1 MSDNNQYFFYPYL
14 RKGLNSHI
22 SEIDKLGAAA
32 SGEARSRGTVKM
44 AVELKLAKGGGSP
57 TRKTYE
63 KVFELFGPGDV
74 SGISESAVMQTVPS
88 DGDNGYCND
97 YLAAIEFFE
106 EDLPWRYTPFAANQE
121 RLRPWLSLILCK
133 DDEFTEETAG
143 SGMKVIRL
151 NLNADNY
158 AQVLPKPS
166 ECHLYAHVQLIH
178 PTADID
184 SFLEDDPDAGISRIF
199 CPRKIEGGPLASQ
212 HVHYTAFL
220 IPSFEIGRRRGLGRS
235 VDGVDMQQ
243 HAWPEKFA
251 DASPDDLVFPVY
263 YQWSFSSGGDRF
275 CDLANKLRPV
285 TAQENAGFAPFI
297 TADINDCGLDAYTVD
312 AQKDPDKLMDPIGV
326 PVACVKLG
334 FNEADVEKKNSESM
348 EMRKWMKEKLLD
360 KSPVYYEN
368 KLVLEKSDEV
378 VNLDEDPWVV
388 PPIYG
393 AKQALTTEL
402 GWNANKQPKDWV
414 SELNLTLR
422 HRIAG
427 GLGKKVV
434 QKNQEDFV
442 QRAWLQVEQINA
454 LNQTMRERLSGI
466 KLDNAARKQFDKDF
480 EQKKKANKTSSTT
493 SGFSTDSFVRT
504 LHLANQSGLNA
515 ENVLGKNLDV
525 IESYAKGDC
534 RNASAVSEE
543 FIESLLKDKQEAS
556 LIMQKYAVQLAATNP
571 VVMIAAGVASAY
583 KKASPATALLY
594 GMFDVHFNGLKIDI
608 QTGDYQ
614 KFNGTPFEFYRA
626 SDISSAY
633 SGCKLNN
640 LSYQFILAWLTG
652 FDHYPGD
659 KDCYDDDCDCI
670 AMRTRINYY
679 NTFWTVLPKRY
690 ETQELTPGSYSLGAN
705 VLPYRVSIKGSSDA
719 LGFVLPDPT
728 YRRFFGSPINGEEN
742 KRGIG
747 VKYIVGPKRRAQ
759 KKVVY
764 FFPASTCSDPNAV
777 GKLVPQSTLVPN
789 EKGRH
794 SDHDVDINN
803 EYYIG
808 ELSDCTVSGSVSKD
822 YDFRQKFDL
831 ENLAVERKD
840 HCFVLP
846 PKNENGVP
854 CTRFFSR
861 YGTICQLIAEM
872 EGLTFSNPVV
882 YGVTTTFMGTK
893 TGQRFCCRGA
903 ISYKNGWL
911 CLTTPHWYKTPDGK
925 SYNTHRIVFH
935 NCLDLGLMHKKGS
948 YYYYDFDK
956 ILQEL
961 KAIKAEIE
969 TFANNLYNPDA
980 YEFNLGDGKLDIK
993 SYDAWEMIEGDKLLN
1008 KLTEQ
1013 YKDLWTVLK
1022 DEYAFWKTLDKVP
1035 DKPQTPMPPR
1045 DTEKDEPLI
1054 DPSEEATKKLTSIL
1068 EKYYG
1073 SGKTVDIE
1081 KLLRSKYPV
1090 MAYPE
1095 YPDPTY
1101 FYLRE
1106 LSERFIL
1113 PSAGELPANS
1123 ISLFMSNAK
1132 FEEAFLSGM
1141 NTEMGRELLWREYPT
1156 DERGSYF
1163 RKFWDS
1169 EEDPTDDSYWDV
1181 ERMDEWK
1188 GRLGDNHAAGKGA
1201 LLIFAI
1207 KGELLQCYPQT
1218 FVYLTRKPEEKNLG
1232 ETVILPAMTSWLS
1245 GDTFIAGF
1253 RAADLPGKTDQ
1264 ERIQGLRD
1272 NGYYLALQ
1280 ERDTSLHFDYL
1291 PDSKYASAGAQYG
1304 SSGWASSR
1312 LHQPAVWAMP
1322 CKNAVNL

>member
-334 FNEADVEKKNSESM
+334 FDEADVEKKNSESM

-378 VNLDEDPWVV
+378 VNMDEDPWVV

-543 FIESLLKDKQEAS
+543 FIETLLKTRKEES
-556 LIMQKYAVQLAATNP
+556 LIMDKYSVQLAATNP
-571 VVMIAAGVASAY
+571 VIMVAAGIANAY
-583 KKASPATALLY
+583 KKASPAAALVY
-594 GMFDVHFNGLKIDI
+594 GLFDLHFNGLNVNIKEG
-608 QTGDYQ
+608 T
-614 KFNGTPFEFYRA
+614 FELVNGNIPFEFYTT
-626 SDISSAY
+626 SEIPQVY

-640 LSYQFILAWLTG
+640 LSYQIILAWLSG

-659 KDCYDDDCDCI
+659 KDYYDDDCDCH
-670 AMRTRINYY
+670 AMRMRIYNY
-679 NTFWTVLPKRY
+679 NTFQTVPPERY
-690 ETQELTPGSYSLGAN
+690 ETVELSPGSYSLGAN
-705 VLPYRVSIKGSSDA
+705 VLPYRVVIREDPGAK
-719 LGFVLPDPT
+719 GFVLPDPT
-728 YRRFFGSPINGEEN
+728 YRRFFGSLIDGEKN
-742 KRGIG
+742 KLGIG
-747 VKYIVGPKRRAQ
+747 VEYTLGPKRQAQ
-759 KKVVY
+759 TMVVY
-764 FFPASTCSDPNAV
+764 FFPASAAKRATW
-777 GKLVPQSTLVPN
+777 KLVPQSTLTPN
-789 EKGRH
+789 DKGRH
-794 SDHDVDINN
+794 SEQNVDINN

-808 ELSDCTVSGSVSKD
+808 ELSDCIVSDSVSKD
-822 YDFRQKFDL
+822 YDFRQKFDWA
-831 ENLAVERKD
+831 NLAVERKD

-846 PKNENGVP
+846 PANQPDIPN
-854 CTRFFSR
+854 TRFFSR

-872 EGLTFSNPVV
+872 EGLVFPNAAVSGN
-882 YGVTTTFMGTK
+882 TTTFTGKK
-893 TGQRFCCRGA
+893 TGQKFCCRGSA
-903 ISYKNGWL
+903 SKLNGWL
-911 CLTTPHWYKTPDGK
+911 CLTTPHGYKTPDGK
-925 SYNTHRIVFH
+925 SYNTHRINFH
-935 NCLDLGLMHKKGS
+935 NCLDLGLMRKEGKS
-948 YYYYDFDK
+948 CYYDFGR

-961 KAIKAEIE
+961 KATKAAIE
-969 TFANNLYNPDA
+969 TFANNLYRPDVFDFKRSDIPNLNTYNA
-980 YEFNLGDGKLDIK
+980 WTLIDGPRQISKLAENYEKFWTLLQKERN
-993 SYDAWEMIEGDKLLN
+993 AWN
-1008 KLTEQ
+1008 
-1013 YKDLWTVLK
+1013 
-1022 DEYAFWKTLDKVP
+1022 TLDKVP
-1035 DKPQTPMPPR
+1035 DKPQTPAPKPA
-1045 DTEKDEPLI
+1045 TVADEPLI
-1054 DPSEEATKKLTSIL
+1054 DPSEEATKKLASIL

-1188 GRLGDNHAAGKGA
+1188 GRLGNNHAAGKGA

-1218 FVYLTRKPEEKNLG
+1218 FVYLTRKPEERNLG

>member
-1 MSDNNQYFFYPYL
+1 MSDNCKYYFYPYL
-14 RKGLNSHI
+14 RKGLNAHI
-22 SEIDKLGAAA
+22 SEIDQLGAAV
-32 SGEARSRGTVKM
+32 SGAAKARGTVKM
-44 AVELKLAKGGGSP
+44 TVGMRVAKSGGSP
-57 TRKTYE
+57 TRKSYE

-88 DGDNGYCND
+88 NGDNGYCND

-106 EDLPWRYTPFAANQE
+106 EDLPWRYTPFAPNKD

-151 NLNADNY
+151 HLTAGNY
-158 AQVLPKPS
+158 SEVLPKPS
-166 ECHLYAHVQLIH
+166 EGHLYAHVQLIN

-184 SFLEDDPDAGISRIF
+184 HFLEDDPDAGISRIF
-199 CPRKIEGGPLASQ
+199 CPRKIEGGPLESE
-212 HVHYTAFL
+212 HIHYTAFL

-235 VDGVDMQQ
+235 LDGVNMQQ
-243 HAWPEKFA
+243 HAWPEKFS

-285 TAQENAGFAPFI
+285 TPEENAGFAPFI

-312 AQKDPDKLMDPIGV
+312 VQKDPDKRMDPIGV

-334 FNEADVEKKNSESM
+334 FDEADVEKNHSESK
-348 EMRKWMKEKLLD
+348 EMRTWIKEKLLD
-360 KSPVYYEN
+360 KSPVFYEN
-368 KLVLEKSDEV
+368 KLVLEKSDNV
-378 VNLDEDPWVV
+378 ANMDEDPWVV

-402 GWNANKQPKDWV
+402 GWDRRNQPKDWV
-414 SELNLTLR
+414 SEQNLTLR

-454 LNQTMRERLSGI
+454 LNQTMRERLSGT
-466 KLDNAARKQFDKDF
+466 KLDSAARKQFN
-480 EQKKKANKTSSTT
+480 EETEKKKKGNKNSPTT

-504 LHLANQSGLNA
+504 LHLANHSGLNA
-515 ENVLGKNLDV
+515 ADVINGHLDV

-534 RNASAVSEE
+534 RNASAVSED
-543 FIESLLKDKQEAS
+543 FIESLLKTKREES
-556 LIMQKYAVQLAATNP
+556 LIMDKYAVQLAATNP
-571 VVMIAAGVASAY
+571 VIMTAAGVANAY
-583 KKASPATALLY
+583 KKASPAAALLY
-594 GMFDVHFNGLKIDI
+594 GLFDVHFNGLTVDIKQGTFALVNGKI
-608 QTGDYQ
+608 
-614 KFNGTPFEFYRA
+614 PFEFYTQ
-626 SDISSAY
+626 SEIPHVY
-633 SGCKLNN
+633 GGCKLNN
-640 LSYQFILAWLTG
+640 HSYQIILAWLSG
-652 FDHYPGD
+652 FDNYPGD
-659 KDCYDDDCDCI
+659 KDYYDDDCDCH
-670 AMRTRINYY
+670 AMRMRIVSY
-679 NTFWTVLPKRY
+679 NAQAVRPERY
-690 ETQELTPGSYSLGAN
+690 ETQELVPGSYSLGAN
-705 VLPYRVSIKGSSDA
+705 VLPYRVSVKGSDA
-719 LGFVLPDPT
+719 RGFVLPDPT
-728 YRRFFGSPINGEEN
+728 YRRFFGSLIDGEKN
-742 KRGIG
+742 KLGIG
-747 VKYIVGPKRRAQ
+747 VDYTLGPKKQAQ
-759 KKVVY
+759 EKTVY
-764 FFPASTCSDPNAV
+764 FFPASATRLATW
-777 GKLVPQSTLVPN
+777 KLVPQSVLTPN
-789 EKGRH
+789 KEGRH
-794 SDHDVDINN
+794 SDHDVDINH

-808 ELSDCTVSGSVSKD
+808 ELSDCIVSDSVSKH
-822 YDFRQKFDL
+822 YDFRQDWDQADL
-831 ENLAVERKD
+831 RVQRKD
-840 HCFVLP
+840 HCFVVP
-846 PKNENGVP
+846 PKDNGIP
-854 CTRFFSR
+854 STRFFSR

-872 EGLTFSNPVV
+872 EGLRFPNFAVS
-882 YGVTTTFMGTK
+882 GATTTFAGK
-893 TGQRFCCRGA
+893 NTGQKFCCRGSA
-903 ISYKNGWL
+903 SKHNGWL
-911 CLTTPHWYKTPDGK
+911 CLTTPHWHETPDGK
-925 SYNTHRIVFH
+925 SYNTHKIVFH
-935 NCLDLGLMHKKGS
+935 DCLSLGLMRKEGKS
-948 YYYYDFDK
+948 CYYDFDR

-961 KAIKAEIE
+961 KATKEAIE
-969 TFANNLYNPDA
+969 TFADNLYLPDA
-980 YEFNLGDGKLDIK
+980 FDFPVDKINTYNAWTLIDGPRQITMLAENYEKFWALLQKERN
-993 SYDAWEMIEGDKLLN
+993 AWN
-1008 KLTEQ
+1008 
-1013 YKDLWTVLK
+1013 
-1022 DEYAFWKTLDKVP
+1022 ALDKVP
-1035 DKPQTPMPPR
+1035 DKPQAPAPAAQE
-1045 DTEKDEPLI
+1045 DKPLI
-1054 DPSEEATKKLTSIL
+1054 DPSEEAHKKLTAIL

-1169 EEDPTDDSYWDV
+1169 EDDPASDYYWDV
-1181 ERMDEWK
+1181 KRLDEWK
-1188 GRLGDNHAAGKGA
+1188 GKLGQNHASDKGA

-1218 FVYLTRKPEEKNLG
+1218 FVYLTRKPEETHLG
-1232 ETVILPAMTSWLS
+1232 DTVIMPAMTSWLS
-1245 GDTFIAGF
+1245 SDTFIAGF
-1253 RAADLPGKTDQ
+1253 RASDLEGNTDD
-1264 ERIQGLRD
+1264 ERIQALRD
-1272 NGYYLALQ
+1272 NGYYLTLQ
-1280 ERDTSLHFDYL
+1280 ERDTSMHFDHL
-1291 PDSKYASAGAQYG
+1291 PDSNYASAGAPSG
-1304 SSGWASSR
+1304 SAGWASSR
-1312 LHQPAVWAMP
+1312 LHQPAVWAMS

>member
-1 MSDNNQYFFYPYL
+1 MSDNNQYYFYPYL

-22 SEIDKLGAAA
+22 SETDRLGAAA

-44 AVELKLAKGGGSP
+44 AVELKLAKSGGSP
-57 TRKTYE
+57 VRKTYE

-106 EDLPWRYTPFAANQE
+106 EDLPWRYTPLSANQE

-143 SGMKVIRL
+143 SGTKVVRL

-158 AQVLPKPS
+158 SQVLPKPS
-166 ECHLYAHVQLIH
+166 DCHLYAHVQLIH

-184 SFLEDDPDAGISRIF
+184 SFLEEDPDAGISRIF

-220 IPSFEIGRRRGLGRS
+220 IPSFEIGRRKGLGQG
-235 VDGVDMQQ
+235 VDGVDIQQ

-251 DASPDDLVFPVY
+251 DASPDNLVFPVY

-285 TAQENAGFAPFI
+285 TSKENAGFAPFI

-312 AQKDPDKLMDPIGV
+312 AQTDPDKLMDPIGV

-334 FNEADVEKKNSESM
+334 FNEADVEKNNSESM

-360 KSPVYYEN
+360 KSPVFYEN
-368 KLVLEKSDEV
+368 KLVLEKSGEV
-378 VNLDEDPWVV
+378 ANMDEDPWVV

-402 GWNANKQPKDWV
+402 GWNSSKQPKDWV
-414 SELNLTLR
+414 SEQNLMLR

-442 QRAWLQVEQINA
+442 QRAWLQVEQINE

-466 KLDNAARKQFDKDF
+466 KLDNAARKQFDEDF
-480 EQKKKANKTSSTT
+480 EQKKKDNKSSSTT

-515 ENVLGKNLDV
+515 EDVIKGHLDV

-534 RNASAVSEE
+534 RNASSVSED
-543 FIESLLKDKQEAS
+543 FIESLLKDNEDAS

-571 VVMIAAGVASAY
+571 VIMVAAGVANAY
-583 KKASPATALLY
+583 KKVSPASALLY
-594 GMFDVHFNGLKIDI
+594 SMFDVHLNGLKVDI
-608 QTGDYQ
+608 QTGTHSTPY
-614 KFNGTPFEFYRA
+614 GTPFEFYTTSETLNVYR
-626 SDISSAY
+626 
-633 SGCKLNN
+633 GCKINN
-640 LSYQFILAWLTG
+640 HSYQIILAWLTG
-652 FDHYPGD
+652 FDNYPGD
-659 KDCYDDDCDCI
+659 KDYYDDDCDCHT
-670 AMRTRINYY
+670 MRLRIDYY
-679 NTFWTVLPKRY
+679 NKFQIAPPERY
-690 ETQELTPGSYSLGAN
+690 ETQELSPGSYTLGFN
-705 VLPYRVSIKGSSDA
+705 VLPYRVHITGSDA
-719 LGFVLPDPT
+719 QGFVLPDPT
-728 YRRFFGSPINGEEN
+728 YRRFFGSLIDGEKN
-742 KRGIG
+742 KLGIG
-747 VKYIVGPKRRAQ
+747 VKYTLGPKKQA
-759 KKVVY
+759 KEMTVY
-764 FFPASTCSDPNAV
+764 FFPVSATKRAIR
-777 GKLVPQSTLVPN
+777 KLVPQSTLTPN
-789 EKGRH
+789 KEGRC
-794 SDHDVDINN
+794 SDHEVNLET

-808 ELSDCTVSGSVSKD
+808 ELSNCIVSDSVSKN
-822 YDFRQKFDL
+822 YDFRQNWDQADL
-831 ENLAVERKD
+831 QVNRGD

-846 PKNENGVP
+846 PTNQPHIPK
-854 CTRFFSR
+854 TRFFSR
-861 YGTICQLIAEM
+861 YWTICQLISEL
-872 EGLTFSNPVV
+872 EGFNFPNPVV
-882 YGVTTTFMGTK
+882 YGIKMTYMSKK
-893 TGQRFCCRGA
+893 TGQEFICCGA
-903 ISYKNGWL
+903 PSKHNGWM
-911 CLTTPHWYKTPDGK
+911 CLTTPHWVKTPDGK
-925 SYNTHRIVFH
+925 SYNTHKIVFH
-935 NCLDLGLMHKKGS
+935 DCLALGLMRKEGKT
-948 YYYYDFDK
+948 YYYDFER

-961 KAIKAEIE
+961 KTTRDAIDTFVNNVYLPDSFEFTPASIPNIE
-969 TFANNLYNPDA
+969 P
-980 YEFNLGDGKLDIK
+980 
-993 SYDAWEMIEGDKLLN
+993 YDAWTLIDGDGQLDKMAKQSKDFWELL
-1008 KLTEQ
+1008 KKES
-1013 YKDLWTVLK
+1013 DLW
-1022 DEYAFWKTLDKVP
+1022 KTFDKVP
-1035 DKPQTPMPPR
+1035 DKPQTPAPPR
-1045 DTEKDEPLI
+1045 ATEEDAPLI

-1218 FVYLTRKPEEKNLG
+1218 FIYLTRKPEERNLG
-1232 ETVILPAMTSWLS
+1232 DTVILPAMTSWLS

-1264 ERIQGLRD
+1264 ARIQGLRD

-1280 ERDTSLHFDYL
+1280 ERDASMHFDYL
-1291 PDSKYASAGAQYG
+1291 PDSNYAAAGAQSG
-1304 SSGWASSR
+1304 SAGWASSR

-1322 CKNAVNL
+1322 CKNAINL